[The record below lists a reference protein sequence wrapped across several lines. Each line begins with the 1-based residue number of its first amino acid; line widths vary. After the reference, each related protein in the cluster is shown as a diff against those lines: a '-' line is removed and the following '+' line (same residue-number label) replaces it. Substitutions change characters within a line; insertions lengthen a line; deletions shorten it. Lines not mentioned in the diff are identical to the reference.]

1 MKKESGFT
9 IIELLLVVVMI
20 AILSVFGL
28 PAMGDFVKNN
38 RLTTQINT
46 LVGHLAHARSEAV
59 LRSVPVALCAS
70 SDMAT
75 CSGVNWAAGWIMF
88 IDTDRD
94 GSFDAGEEILQV
106 KQLLAGNNT
115 LTSTV
120 GGGAFSYDSRGFS
133 ASGTATFSLCDDRG
147 VPYMKSIS
155 ISNTGRVRQGGAVA
169 C

>member
-1 MKKESGFT
+1 MKKDSGFT
-9 IIELLLVVVMI
+9 LIELLMVVVMI
-20 AILSVFGL
+20 ALLTAFGL

-59 LRSVPVALCAS
+59 LRSVPVGLCAS
-70 SDMAT
+70 SNMT
-75 CSGVNWAAGWIMF
+75 SCLGTNWAAGWIMF
-88 IDTDRD
+88 VDTDRNT
-94 GSFDAGEEILQV
+94 SWTAGEEILQV
-106 KQLLAGNNT
+106 KQLLAGSNT
-115 LTSTV
+115 LTSSV
-120 GGGAFSYDSRGFS
+120 AGGTFSYDSRGFS